1 MVAILQTSMIAAS
14 LAVLIYIAVV
24 VTGDFLTPD
33 VVPIN
38 AGGGGSNTLQTSI
51 GQTTTTTNDTS
62 IREQFGAAADYL
74 HTVDTSTISDTILLN
89 GVTLQPG
96 EALLVYDSTPFASKG
111 HVAMNVPCNENTPE
125 NAMFE
130 ILFGRAPN
138 LSPVK
143 PGYLSEISSPPNNC
157 LYHAQFGFGDPVT
170 DIAIRYVGENQ
181 TTFRGS
187 NSLVIST
194 HESYIPT
201 TPGQKELQHNQPG
214 Y

>member
-14 LAVLIYIAVV
+14 LAILIYIAVV

-33 VVPIN
+33 VIPMN
-38 AGGGGSNTLQTSI
+38 AGGGASNTPLQTSI
-51 GQTTTTTNDTS
+51 GQTTTNDTS
-62 IREQFGAAADYL
+62 MREQIAAAADYL
-74 HTVDTSTISDTILLN
+74 HSVDTSTVSDTILLN
-89 GVTLQPG
+89 GVTLQSG
-96 EALLVYDSTPFASKG
+96 EPLLVYDSTPFASKG
-111 HVAMNVPCNENTPE
+111 HLAMNVPCNENTPE
-125 NAMFE
+125 NAVFE

-143 PGYLSEISSPPNNC
+143 PGYLPQISAPPNNC
-157 LYHAQFGFGDPVT
+157 IYHAQFGFGDPVT
-170 DIAIRYVGENQ
+170 DIAIRYIGENQ

-201 TPGQKELQHNQPG
+201 TPSEKEMQHEQ
-214 Y
+214 

>member
-1 MVAILQTSMIAAS
+1 MIAAS

-33 VVPIN
+33 LVPIN
-38 AGGGGSNTLQTSI
+38 AGGSNTLQTSI
-51 GQTTTTTNDTS
+51 GQTTATNDTS
-62 IREQFGAAADYL
+62 MREQIAAAADYL
-74 HTVDTSTISDTILLN
+74 HSIDTSTVSDTILLN
-89 GVTLQPG
+89 GVTLQSG
-96 EALLVYDSTPFASKG
+96 EPLLIYDSTPFASKG
-111 HVAMNVPCNENTPE
+111 HLAMNVPCNENTPE

-143 PGYLSEISSPPNNC
+143 PGYLSEISAPPNNC
-157 LYHAQFGFGDPVT
+157 IYHAQFGFGDPVT

-201 TPGQKELQHNQPG
+201 TPAEKEMQH
-214 Y
+214 

>member
-33 VVPIN
+33 IVPIN
-38 AGGGGSNTLQTSI
+38 AGGGASNTPLQTSI
-51 GQTTTTTNDTS
+51 GQTTTNDTS
-62 IREQFGAAADYL
+62 IREQMAAAADYL
-74 HTVDTSTISDTILLN
+74 HSVDTSTISDTILLN
-89 GVTLQPG
+89 GVTLQSG
-96 EALLVYDSTPFASKG
+96 EPLLVYDSTPFASKG
-111 HVAMNVPCNENTPE
+111 HMAMNVPCNENTPE
-125 NAMFE
+125 NAVFE
-130 ILFGRAPN
+130 ILLGRAPN

-143 PGYLSEISSPPNNC
+143 PGYLPQISAPPNNC
-157 LYHAQFGFGDPVT
+157 IYHAQFGFGDPVT

-194 HESYIPT
+194 HESYIPI
-201 TPGQKELQHNQPG
+201 TPSVKEMQHEQ
-214 Y
+214 

>member
-14 LAVLIYIAVV
+14 LAILIYIAVV

-33 VVPIN
+33 VIPMN
-38 AGGGGSNTLQTSI
+38 AGGGASNTPLQTSI
-51 GQTTTTTNDTS
+51 GQTTTNDTS
-62 IREQFGAAADYL
+62 MREQIAAAADYL
-74 HTVDTSTISDTILLN
+74 HSVDTSTVSDTILLN
-89 GVTLQPG
+89 GVTLQSG
-96 EALLVYDSTPFASKG
+96 EPLLVYDSTPFASKG
-111 HVAMNVPCNENTPE
+111 HLAMNVPCNENTPE
-125 NAMFE
+125 NAVFE

-143 PGYLSEISSPPNNC
+143 PGYLPQISAPPNNC
-157 LYHAQFGFGDPVT
+157 IYHAQFGFGDPVT

-201 TPGQKELQHNQPG
+201 TPSEKEMQHEQ
-214 Y
+214 

>member
-14 LAVLIYIAVV
+14 LAILIYIAVV

-33 VVPIN
+33 IVPIN
-38 AGGGGSNTLQTSI
+38 AGGGASNTLQTSI
-51 GQTTTTTNDTS
+51 GQTTTTNDTS
-62 IREQFGAAADYL
+62 IREQMAAAADYL
-74 HTVDTSTISDTILLN
+74 HTFDTSTVSDTILLN
-89 GVTLQPG
+89 GVTLQSG
-96 EALLVYDSTPFASKG
+96 EPLLIYDSTPFASKG
-111 HVAMNVPCNENTPE
+111 HLAMNVPCNENTPE
-125 NAMFE
+125 NAVFE

-143 PGYLSEISSPPNNC
+143 PGYLPQISAPPNNC
-157 LYHAQFGFGDPVT
+157 IYHAQFGFGDPVT

-187 NSLVIST
+187 NSLVLST

-201 TPGQKELQHNQPG
+201 APSEKEMQHEQ
-214 Y
+214 

>member
-1 MVAILQTSMIAAS
+1 MIAAS

-33 VVPIN
+33 LVPIN
-38 AGGGGSNTLQTSI
+38 AGSGGGNTLQTSI
-51 GQTTTTTNDTS
+51 GQTTGATNDTA
-62 IREQFGAAADYL
+62 IREQFAAAADYL
-74 HTVDTSTISDTILLN
+74 HTVDTSTVSDAILLN
-89 GVTLQPG
+89 GVTLQSG
-96 EALLVYDSTPFASKG
+96 EHLLIYDSTPFASKG

-130 ILFGRAPN
+130 ILFGRAPDV
-138 LSPVK
+138 SPVK
-143 PGYLSEISSPPNNC
+143 PGYLQDISTPPNNC
-157 LYHAQFGFGDPVT
+157 MYHAQFGFGDPVT

-187 NSLVIST
+187 NSVAIST

-201 TPGQKELQHNQPG
+201 TPAEKEMQH
-214 Y
+214 

>member
-24 VTGDFLTPD
+24 VTGDFLTSD
-33 VVPIN
+33 VQIT
-38 AGGGGSNTLQTSI
+38 AGEGGGSNTLQTSI
-51 GQTTTTTNDTS
+51 GQTTGATNDTI
-62 IREQFGAAADYL
+62 IREQIAAAADYL
-74 HTVDTSTISDTILLN
+74 HTADTSTVSDTLLLN
-89 GVTLQPG
+89 GVTLQSG
-96 EALLVYDSTPFASKG
+96 EPLLVYDSTPFASKG
-111 HVAMNVPCNENTPE
+111 HLAMNVPCNENTPE

-130 ILFGRAPN
+130 ILLGRAPN

-143 PGYLSEISSPPNNC
+143 PGYLPQISAPPNNC
-157 LYHAQFGFGDPVT
+157 IYHAQFGFGDPVT
-170 DIAIRYVGENQ
+170 DIAMRYVGENQ

-201 TPGQKELQHNQPG
+201 SPSEKEMQHEQ
-214 Y
+214 

>member
-1 MVAILQTSMIAAS
+1 MIAAS
-14 LAVLIYIAVV
+14 LAVLIYIAII

-33 VVPIN
+33 VIPSN
-38 AGGGGSNTLQTSI
+38 PGGGASNTLQTSI
-51 GQTTTTTNDTS
+51 GQTTTNNDTS
-62 IREQFGAAADYL
+62 IREQIAAAAGYL
-74 HTVDTSTISDTILLN
+74 HSVDTSTVSDTILLN

-96 EALLVYDSTPFASKG
+96 EPLLVYDSTPFASKG

-125 NAMFE
+125 NAIFE

-143 PGYLSEISSPPNNC
+143 PGYLPQISAPPNNC
-157 LYHAQFGFGDPVT
+157 IYHAQFGFGDPVT
-170 DIAIRYVGENQ
+170 DIAIRYIGENQ

-194 HESYIPT
+194 HESYLPL
-201 TPGQKELQHNQPG
+201 TPSEKETQHEQ
-214 Y
+214 

>member
-14 LAVLIYIAVV
+14 LAILIYIAVV

-33 VVPIN
+33 VIPIN
-38 AGGGGSNTLQTSI
+38 AGGGASNTPLQTSI
-51 GQTTTTTNDTS
+51 GQATTNDTS
-62 IREQFGAAADYL
+62 IREQIAAAADYL
-74 HTVDTSTISDTILLN
+74 HSVDTSTVSDTILLN
-89 GVTLQPG
+89 GVTLQSG
-96 EALLVYDSTPFASKG
+96 EPLLVYDSTPFASKG
-111 HVAMNVPCNENTPE
+111 HLAMNVPCNENTPE
-125 NAMFE
+125 NAVFE

-143 PGYLSEISSPPNNC
+143 PGYLPQISAPPNNC
-157 LYHAQFGFGDPVT
+157 IYHAQFGFGDPVT

-201 TPGQKELQHNQPG
+201 TPSEKEMQHEQ
-214 Y
+214 

>member
-1 MVAILQTSMIAAS
+1 MVAVLQTSMIAAS

-24 VTGDFLTPD
+24 VTGDFLTRGD
-33 VVPIN
+33 VLPIT
-38 AGGGGSNTLQTSI
+38 AGGQGNILQTSI
-51 GQTTTTTNDTS
+51 GQIATTNDTAM
-62 IREQFGAAADYL
+62 REQIGAAADYL
-74 HTVDTSTISDTILLN
+74 HSVDTSTISDTILLN
-89 GVTLQPG
+89 GLTLQSG
-96 EALLVYDSTPFASKG
+96 EPLLLYDSTPFASKG
-111 HVAMNVPCNENTPE
+111 HLAMNIPCNENTPD

-143 PGYLSEISSPPNNC
+143 PGYLPQISAPPNNC
-157 LYHAQFGFGDPVT
+157 IYHAQFGFGDPVT
-170 DIAIRYVGENQ
+170 DIAIRYIGENQ

-201 TPGQKELQHNQPG
+201 TPSQKELQHEQPG

>member
-14 LAVLIYIAVV
+14 LAILIYIAVV

-33 VVPIN
+33 VIPIN
-38 AGGGGSNTLQTSI
+38 AGGGASNTPLQTSI
-51 GQTTTTTNDTS
+51 GQTTTNDTS
-62 IREQFGAAADYL
+62 IREQIAAAADYL
-74 HTVDTSTISDTILLN
+74 HSVDTSTVSDTILLN
-89 GVTLQPG
+89 GVTLQSG
-96 EALLVYDSTPFASKG
+96 EPLLVYDSTPFASKG
-111 HVAMNVPCNENTPE
+111 HLAMNVPCNENIPE
-125 NAMFE
+125 NAVFE

-143 PGYLSEISSPPNNC
+143 PGYLPQISAPPNNC
-157 LYHAQFGFGDPVT
+157 IYHAQFGFGDPVT

-201 TPGQKELQHNQPG
+201 TPSEKEMQHEQ
-214 Y
+214 

>member
-1 MVAILQTSMIAAS
+1 LVAILQTSMIAAS

-33 VVPIN
+33 VIPVT
-38 AGGGGSNTLQTSI
+38 AGGGEGSNTLQTSI
-51 GQTTTTTNDTS
+51 GQTTTTNDTS
-62 IREQFGAAADYL
+62 IREQFAAAADYL
-74 HTVDTSTISDTILLN
+74 HSVDTSTISDTILLN
-89 GVTLQPG
+89 GVTLQSG
-96 EALLVYDSTPFASKG
+96 EPLLVYDSTPFASKG
-111 HVAMNVPCNENTPE
+111 HLAMNVPCNENTPE

-143 PGYLSEISSPPNNC
+143 PGYLSGISAPPNNC
-157 LYHAQFGFGDPVT
+157 IYHAQFGFGSPVT

-201 TPGQKELQHNQPG
+201 TPSEQELQH
-214 Y
+214 

>member
-1 MVAILQTSMIAAS
+1 MIAAS

-33 VVPIN
+33 VIPIT
-38 AGGGGSNTLQTSI
+38 AGGEGSNTLQTSI
-51 GQTTTTTNDTS
+51 GQTTTTNDTS
-62 IREQFGAAADYL
+62 IREQFAAAADYL
-74 HTVDTSTISDTILLN
+74 HSVDTSTISDTILLN
-89 GVTLQPG
+89 GVTLQSG
-96 EALLVYDSTPFASKG
+96 EPLLVYDSTPFASKG
-111 HVAMNVPCNENTPE
+111 HLAMNVPCNENTPE

-143 PGYLSEISSPPNNC
+143 PGYLSGISAPPNNC
-157 LYHAQFGFGDPVT
+157 IYHAQFGFGSPVT

-201 TPGQKELQHNQPG
+201 TPSEQEMQH
-214 Y
+214 